1 MDAAVVVHVALRVGH
16 SPFPSPVCE
25 WPGHLLVFRL
35 IDAVTRNKAGRRSAS
50 LAGLRDMAARFHI
63 LIPDA
68 QYADDNE
75 VERSVAG
82 DLCSFETYRTDEGA
96 GVPQEAYGRCDAML
110 AWHEA
115 PMDAAAIAR
124 LSRCV
129 VIVRCGVGYDHI
141 DLQAAGV
148 AGIPVCNTPD
158 YGTAEV
164 ADHAIALVLALKRGL
179 ATYHDALRADPV
191 GGFDCFA
198 PPLVRRLSGAVLGI
212 LGLGRIG
219 TATALRA
226 KAFGLEVQAYDPY
239 VPRGQEIALGVR
251 RVDQLGDLLAT
262 SDVLSLHAPLTEE
275 THGMIDAAALRAMPP
290 HAILIN
296 TARGAIVD
304 LDALH
309 EALYQGWIAGA
320 GLDVLPAEPPDPAHP
335 LLRAHGEDAAW
346 LRGRLIVTPH
356 AAWWSPESQTDARR
370 LSTETLV
377 SYLRDGDLRNC
388 VNGDALKQRRP
399 VPRA

>member
-1 MDAAVVVHVALRVGH
+1 
-16 SPFPSPVCE
+16 
-25 WPGHLLVFRL
+25 
-35 IDAVTRNKAGRRSAS
+35 
-50 LAGLRDMAARFHI
+50 MAARFHV

-68 QYADDNE
+68 QYPDDSD
-75 VERSVAG
+75 VERSVAAA
-82 DLCSFETYRTDEGA
+82 LCTFETHRAGKAGA
-96 GVPQEAYGRCDAML
+96 PADACGRCDAML
-110 AWHEA
+110 VWHEA
-115 PMDAAAIAR
+115 PMDAATIAR
-124 LSRCV
+124 MERCL

-141 DLQAAGV
+141 DLEAAGT

-164 ADHAIALVLALKRGL
+164 ADHAIGLLLALRRGL
-179 ATYHDALRADPV
+179 PTYHDALRADAV
-191 GGFDCFA
+191 RGFDCFA
-198 PPLVRRLSGAVLGI
+198 PPLVRRLSGSVLGI

-239 VPRGQEIALGVR
+239 VPRGQEIALGIR
-251 RVDQLGDLLAT
+251 RVDRLGDLLAT
-262 SDVLSLHAPLTEE
+262 SDVLSLHAPLTGE
-275 THGMIDAAALRAMPP
+275 TRGMIDAAALRAMPP

-304 LDALH
+304 LDALY
-309 EALYQGWIAGA
+309 EALRQGWIAGA

-335 LLRAHGEDAAW
+335 LLRAYGEDPDW

-356 AAWWSPESQTDARR
+356 AAWWSPESQADARR

-377 SYLRDGDLRNC
+377 AYLRDGHLRNC
-388 VNGDALKQRRP
+388 VNGGVLRHRRP
-399 VPRA
+399 LPGV